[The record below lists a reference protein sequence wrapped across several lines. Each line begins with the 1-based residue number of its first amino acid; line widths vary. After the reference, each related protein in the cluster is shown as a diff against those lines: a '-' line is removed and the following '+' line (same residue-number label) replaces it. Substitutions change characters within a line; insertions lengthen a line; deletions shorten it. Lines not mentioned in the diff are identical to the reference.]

1 MVKRVVLI
9 LALVAICGM
18 RYAICSIY
26 AQDKIVAVVNNDVIT
41 QKDLDDFATF
51 MRMQL
56 SREYKGEA
64 LEIKIES
71 IKKDLLDKLI
81 EDHLI
86 LQEAKNN
93 KIAVDESRV
102 KARIN
107 EIKKRY
113 PTDPEFQS
121 DLANQGMVQADLEK
135 KIREQF
141 LMHNIIDLKIRSKI
155 IVRPDEVT
163 HFYNENKKEF
173 VTFEEKEL
181 DAITLENL
189 DQADSFSYNLKRG
202 EKLEDLAMR
211 YPVTINKINFSE
223 STGLRK
229 EIENEVGKLRVGEVS
244 NPVKIEDKYCVFRL
258 NAIIPPKELSL
269 LESQEK
275 IHEFLFNSKMQ
286 EELTKWLDELKKN
299 SYIKIS
305 QN

>member
-1 MVKRVVLI
+1 MLKRVVLI
-9 LALVAICGM
+9 LALVAICDM
-18 RYAICSIY
+18 RYANAKIY

-41 QKDLDDFATF
+41 QKDLDDFASF

-56 SREYKGEA
+56 SREYRGEA

-71 IKKDLLDKLI
+71 IKKDMLDKLI
-81 EDHLI
+81 EDRLI

-93 KIAVDESRV
+93 KIVIDESRV

-141 LMHNIIDLKIRSKI
+141 LMYNIIDLKIRSKI

-173 VTFEEKEL
+173 VTFEEREL
-181 DAITLENL
+181 DAITLENS

-202 EKLEDLAMR
+202 EKLEDLAVR

-229 EIENEVGKLRVGEVS
+229 EIESEVGKLGVGEVS

-269 LESQEK
+269 LESQGK
-275 IHEFLFNSKMQ
+275 IHEFIFNSKMQ
-286 EELTKWLDELKKN
+286 EGLTKWLDELKKN